1 MTLKELD
8 WWSQDFEVFHA
19 RFAHLFSRSEPRE
32 QSAKYMRALMAKI
45 ERKNGWQIAEE
56 MGDNTPDRTQ
66 RLLYRSRWESDDA
79 CDILQ
84 QFSIETFGDEQGIG
98 VVDETGFLKQG
109 GDSVGVKR
117 QYSGTA
123 GKVDNCQIGVFLS
136 YATPKGNVFLD
147 RRLYLPEEW
156 CADQERRAKAKIPD
170 DVEFQTKP
178 EQAIDMLLHAWEQGV
193 PMGWV
198 TGDEVYGDS
207 PCLRDTV
214 REHKRLYVLA
224 VSSNSLVWS
233 QRPGVVEPERKPGS
247 RGRPRKKARLAQD
260 APPPVT
266 VASVVNT
273 WPAEQWERFSVA
285 EGEKGPRIYDWAHM
299 PVVENRSGLPG
310 PDAWLLARR
319 SVNDPAGSD
328 PTGSDPTDIAYYLSN
343 APVDTTLMQ
352 LAQVASTRYTVEQCI
367 EEAKGETGLDEYEV
381 RYWHSWHRHITLSMM
396 ALAWLASVR
405 HKESVKKGSMSQS

>member
-8 WWSQDFEVFHA
+8 WWSQDFEDFHA

-109 GDSVGVKR
+109 SDSAGVKR

-193 PMGWV
+193 PMSWV

-233 QRPGVVEPERKPGS
+233 QRPGVVEPVRKPGS

-260 APPPVT
+260 APPPAT

-319 SVNDPAGSD
+319 SVSD
-328 PTGSDPTDIAYYLSN
+328 LTDIAYYLSN

-367 EEAKGETGLDEYEV
+367 EDEEAKGETGLDEYEV